1 MPGLFLLRF
10 PNCIVKFGDK
20 ITRMRTFLT
29 MLLFGLLFYGCK
41 KDKFTTAPQ
50 LTFKSVNTDRLQV
63 GERLQ
68 ITLSFT
74 DAEGDISDSIY
85 VEQVPDPRCSAGGGF
100 RAMYKIPSFPPEKNL
115 KGDILVTYG
124 YRVSPQLREPLC
136 NFSDTCYFR
145 FMLKD
150 KAQNRSDTI
159 STSRIILVK

>member
-1 MPGLFLLRF
+1 MRTILGLFV
-10 PNCIVKFGDK
+10 IV
-20 ITRMRTFLT
+20 TFLA
-29 MLLFGLLFYGCK
+29 GCA

-74 DAEGDISDSIY
+74 DAEGDIADSIY
-85 VEQVPDPRCSAGGGF
+85 VEQVPDPDCPSGGGF
-100 RAMYKIPSFPPEKNL
+100 KAMYKIPSFPTAKNL
-115 KGDILVTYG
+115 TGDLLITYG

-136 NFSDTCYFR
+136 NFNDTCYFR

-150 KAQNRSDTI
+150 KAQNKSDTI
-159 STSRIILVK
+159 KTSPIILVK

>member
-1 MPGLFLLRF
+1 MRLLLFLLVSG
-10 PNCIVKFGDK
+10 I
-20 ITRMRTFLT
+20 
-29 MLLFGLLFYGCK
+29 LFWGCE

-50 LTFKSVNTDRLQV
+50 LRFKSVNTDRLQI

-68 ITLSFT
+68 ITLEFT
-74 DAEGDISDSIY
+74 DAEGDISDSIF
-85 VEQVPDPRCSAGGGF
+85 VEQVPDPRCATGGGF
-100 RAMYKIPSFPPEKNL
+100 KAMYKIPGFPVAKNL
-115 KGDILVTYG
+115 KGDILITYG

-136 NFSDTCYFR
+136 NFSDTCFFR

>member
-1 MPGLFLLRF
+1 MRIIPGLFVLGALLS
-10 PNCIVKFGDK
+10 
-20 ITRMRTFLT
+20 
-29 MLLFGLLFYGCK
+29 GCA

-85 VEQVPDPRCSAGGGF
+85 VEQVPDPRCPAGGGF
-100 RAMYKIPSFPPEKNL
+100 KAMYKIPSFPTAKNL
-115 KGDILVTYG
+115 KGDIQITYG

-150 KAQNRSDTI
+150 KAQNKSDTI
-159 STSRIILVK
+159 STSRIVLVK